1 MTRTKKL
8 LLTLS
13 AAVAVAAL
21 AGVAVLAVMAMRT
34 PTTVSL
40 TDAVASTQASASLP
54 TSASS
59 SPAAGGL
66 TGTWKVVTG
75 SSFVGYRVKEELARV
90 GATTAVG
97 RTTAVTGTL
106 TYDGSKITTVEVQA
120 DLSQL
125 ASDSSMRDSA
135 LRQQALQTS
144 TYPTATFALTQP
156 IAIAATPA
164 PGAAI
169 DATAVGNLTLHG
181 QTRPVS
187 IPLQGTLV
195 DGNVVIVCSTTVVF
209 ADYGIRQPTAQSV
222 LSIDDRGI
230 LELQLVFARA

>member
-1 MTRTKKL
+1 
-8 LLTLS
+8 
-13 AAVAVAAL
+13 
-21 AGVAVLAVMAMRT
+21 MAMRT

-54 TSASS
+54 TSAS
-59 SPAAGGL
+59 PAASSGL

-90 GATTAVG
+90 GANTAVG

-106 TYDGSKITTVEVQA
+106 AYDGSKITTVEVQA

-125 ASDSSMRDSA
+125 TSDSSMRDNV
-135 LRQQALQTS
+135 LRRQAIETS
-144 TYPTATFALTQP
+144 SYPTATFALTQP
-156 IAIAATPA
+156 IPIASPPA
-164 PGAAI
+164 PGVAV
-169 DATAVGNLTLHG
+169 DVTAVGNLTLHG

-187 IPLQGTLV
+187 IPLQGTLI
-195 DGNVVIVCSTTVVF
+195 DSNVVSVGSTTVVF

-222 LSIDDRGI
+222 LTIEDRGT